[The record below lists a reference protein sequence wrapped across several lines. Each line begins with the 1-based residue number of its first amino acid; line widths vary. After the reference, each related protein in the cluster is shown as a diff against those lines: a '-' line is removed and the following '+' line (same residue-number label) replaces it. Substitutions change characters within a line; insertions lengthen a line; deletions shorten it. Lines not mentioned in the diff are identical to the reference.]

1 MKIRPPLRHA
11 GFTLTEILVAMVIA
25 LIGVVM
31 MFQIMESSE
40 TRKRTTG
47 AGSDAQVAG
56 AIAMYAIERDLRGAG
71 NGFGY
76 AANPAVNALGCTVNA
91 YDAVAGA
98 AFTFPLLPVL
108 ITETAGAPD
117 RVTVFYG
124 NADVTAQALDY
135 VSSTATSKTLKYG
148 SRGGLVPGDL
158 MVSVSGGTCHLIEI
172 SDNSNADAVT
182 IDHATGAYQRHYR
195 KRPTSTVN
203 DDDYEYDADVPAGAA
218 VITQPTA
225 RYNAPAGAPGAGT
238 GLLFNLG
245 RRDLPRRNVWQIVGT
260 NLTVTDALHNG
271 TALAVGDGIVDM
283 QAEYGLSTTTPPT
296 WQSAAPADWSKVIA
310 VRVVLLARSQQYEK
324 EDVTT
329 AAPRWT
335 NLNDPA
341 APYSFTMT
349 NVDGTPDSTPNSPNN
364 WRRYRYRVY
373 ETVIPMRNT
382 TWGA

>member
-56 AIAMYAIERDLRGAG
+56 AIAMYSIERDLRGAG

-76 AANPAVNALGCTVNA
+76 AANAAVNALGCTVNA
-91 YDAVAGA
+91 YDAVTGT
-98 AFTFPLLPVL
+98 AFTFPLVPVL

-117 RVTVFYG
+117 RVSVFYG

-135 VSSTATSKTLKYG
+135 VASTATSKKLKYG
-148 SRGGLVPGDL
+148 GRGGVVPGDL
-158 MVSVSGGTCHLIEI
+158 MISVSGGTCDLLEI
-172 SDNSNADAVT
+172 SDNSNTDAVT
-182 IDHATGAYQRHYR
+182 IDHAPGAYQRHYPAR
-195 KRPTSTVN
+195 QVSAVA
-203 DDDYEYDADVPAGAA
+203 DADYEYESGAA
-218 VITQPTA
+218 PTGQATA
-225 RYNAPAGAPGAGT
+225 RYNAPAGTPAASSGF
-238 GLLFNLG
+238 LFNLG
-245 RRDLPRRNVWQIVGT
+245 RRDLPRRNVWQVVGT
-260 NLTVTDALHNG
+260 NLTVADTLHNG

-296 WQSAAPADWSKVIA
+296 WQSAAPADWSKVVA

>member
-1 MKIRPPLRHA
+1 MKTRPPRRHA

-31 MFQIMESSE
+31 MFQIMENSE

-56 AIAMYAIERDLRGAG
+56 AIAIYSIERDLRGAG

-76 AANPAVNALGCTVNA
+76 AANPGVNALGCTVNA
-91 YDAVAGA
+91 YDTVSSTAL
-98 AFTFPLLPVL
+98 TFPLVPVL
-108 ITETAGAPD
+108 ITNGAANAPD
-117 RVTVFYG
+117 VVTVFYG

-135 VSSTATSKTLKYG
+135 VSSTATSKKLTYG
-148 SRGGLVPGDL
+148 GRGGVVPGDL
-158 MVSVSGGTCHLIEI
+158 MISVSGTTCDLLEV
-172 SDNSNADAVT
+172 SDNTNADAVT
-182 IDHATGAYQRHYR
+182 IDHTTGTYQRHYQAR
-195 KRPTSTVN
+195 KASPVN
-203 DDDYEYDADVPAGAA
+203 DTDYEYESGSAPSGQA
-218 VITQPTA
+218 TA
-225 RYNAPAGAPGAGT
+225 RYNAPAGTPGATSGM
-238 GLLFNLG
+238 LFNLG
-245 RRDLPRRNVWQIVGT
+245 RRDLPRRNVWQVVGT
-260 NLTVTDALHNG
+260 NLTVRDTLHNG
-271 TALAVGDGIVDM
+271 TATAIGDGVIDM

-296 WQSAAPADWSKVIA
+296 WQATAPADWSKVVA

-329 AAPRWT
+329 VAPTWT
-335 NLNDPA
+335 NLNDA
-341 APYSFTMT
+341 ATPHSFIMT
-349 NVDGTPDSTPNSPNN
+349 NIDGTPDSTPNSPNN